1 MKLAIVFTA
10 ISCLLWP
17 TVALADP
24 PDCARLLRQIYH
36 YEDMVMMAE
45 DRGKPEWAAKT
56 QGHVDRLEDQLGVR
70 CPRYSDRDE
79 KQEIAKSLAAI
90 AKAAAS
96 AAATFFSLGAF

>member
-45 DRGKPEWAAKT
+45 DRGKLDWAAKT
-56 QGHVDRLEDQLGVR
+56 QSHVDRLEDKLGER

-79 KQEIAKSLAAI
+79 KQEIARNLSAI
-90 AKAAAS
+90 VKAAAD
-96 AAATFFSLGAF
+96 AAVTFFTLGAL